1 MRILD
6 VGTGSGCIAVTLAA
20 ELPDA
25 EVTGIDVS
33 ETVLAVAGRN
43 GSLCGGRVRFECCD
57 ILTRQPGGRFDLVV
71 SNPPYVTL
79 GEKAEMRPNVLKH
92 EPHRALFVGDDDPL
106 LFYRVIA
113 ERGRSLLAPGRAFRG
128 RSDRAARLARLCGCE
143 TDGRPVRKAENNG
156 GRMEVK
162 RTKTPE
168 QALRM
173 LMYRCAKSEVAV
185 SDARRSLVRWG
196 VAEADRQRIVDTLL
210 RERFIDERR
219 YAEAYVREKTGLS
232 RWGVYKIR
240 AALRAKQ
247 IPEMLI
253 EEALRQIDPQFMR
266 GKLEEQLRRKM
277 QAIRARNG
285 YELRGKLLRYGVGL
299 GFDFETVG
307 GLVDRLV
314 DNGE

>member
-1 MRILD
+1 
-6 VGTGSGCIAVTLAA
+6 
-20 ELPDA
+20 
-25 EVTGIDVS
+25 
-33 ETVLAVAGRN
+33 
-43 GSLCGGRVRFECCD
+43 
-57 ILTRQPGGRFDLVV
+57 
-71 SNPPYVTL
+71 
-79 GEKAEMRPNVLKH
+79 
-92 EPHRALFVGDDDPL
+92 
-106 LFYRVIA
+106 
-113 ERGRSLLAPGRAFRG
+113 
-128 RSDRAARLARLCGCE
+128 
-143 TDGRPVRKAENNG
+143 
-156 GRMEVK
+156 MEVK

-253 EEALRQIDPQFMR
+253 EEALRQVDPQFMR

-285 YELRGKLLRYGVGL
+285 YELRFGRPAGWRRGICKK
-299 GFDFETVG
+299 
-307 GLVDRLV
+307 
-314 DNGE
+314 

>member
-1 MRILD
+1 
-6 VGTGSGCIAVTLAA
+6 
-20 ELPDA
+20 
-25 EVTGIDVS
+25 
-33 ETVLAVAGRN
+33 
-43 GSLCGGRVRFECCD
+43 
-57 ILTRQPGGRFDLVV
+57 
-71 SNPPYVTL
+71 
-79 GEKAEMRPNVLKH
+79 
-92 EPHRALFVGDDDPL
+92 
-106 LFYRVIA
+106 
-113 ERGRSLLAPGRAFRG
+113 
-128 RSDRAARLARLCGCE
+128 
-143 TDGRPVRKAENNG
+143 
-156 GRMEVK
+156 
-162 RTKTPE
+162 
-168 QALRM
+168 
-173 LMYRCAKSEVAV
+173 MYRCAKSEVAV

-232 RWGVYKIR
+232 HWGVYKIR

>member
-25 EVTGIDVS
+25 DVTGIDVS

-113 ERGRSLLAPGRAFRG
+113 ERGRSLLAPGG
-128 RSDRAARLARLCGCE
+128 
-143 TDGRPVRKAENNG
+143 
-156 GRMEVK
+156 
-162 RTKTPE
+162 
-168 QALRM
+168 ALWF
-173 LMYRCAKSEVAV
+173 E
-185 SDARRSLVRWG
+185 
-196 VAEADRQRIVDTLL
+196 IN
-210 RERFIDERR
+210 ERFGDEVTALLGSLG
-219 YAEAYVREKTGLS
+219 YADVKLTADLFGKPRITEAVWK
-232 RWGVYKIR
+232 
-240 AALRAKQ
+240 
-247 IPEMLI
+247 
-253 EEALRQIDPQFMR
+253 
-266 GKLEEQLRRKM
+266 
-277 QAIRARNG
+277 
-285 YELRGKLLRYGVGL
+285 
-299 GFDFETVG
+299 
-307 GLVDRLV
+307 
-314 DNGE
+314 

>member
-1 MRILD
+1 
-6 VGTGSGCIAVTLAA
+6 
-20 ELPDA
+20 
-25 EVTGIDVS
+25 
-33 ETVLAVAGRN
+33 
-43 GSLCGGRVRFECCD
+43 
-57 ILTRQPGGRFDLVV
+57 
-71 SNPPYVTL
+71 
-79 GEKAEMRPNVLKH
+79 
-92 EPHRALFVGDDDPL
+92 
-106 LFYRVIA
+106 
-113 ERGRSLLAPGRAFRG
+113 
-128 RSDRAARLARLCGCE
+128 
-143 TDGRPVRKAENNG
+143 
-156 GRMEVK
+156 MEVK

-173 LMYRCAKSEVAV
+173 LMERCAKSEVAV

-210 RERFIDERR
+210 PERFIDERR
-219 YAEAYVREKTGLS
+219 CAEAYVREKTGLS

-253 EEALRQIDPQFMR
+253 EEALRQVDPQFMR

-307 GLVDRLV
+307 DLVDRLV
-314 DNGE
+314 GDGEYVKND

>member
-1 MRILD
+1 
-6 VGTGSGCIAVTLAA
+6 
-20 ELPDA
+20 
-25 EVTGIDVS
+25 
-33 ETVLAVAGRN
+33 
-43 GSLCGGRVRFECCD
+43 
-57 ILTRQPGGRFDLVV
+57 
-71 SNPPYVTL
+71 
-79 GEKAEMRPNVLKH
+79 
-92 EPHRALFVGDDDPL
+92 
-106 LFYRVIA
+106 
-113 ERGRSLLAPGRAFRG
+113 
-128 RSDRAARLARLCGCE
+128 
-143 TDGRPVRKAENNG
+143 
-156 GRMEVK
+156 
-162 RTKTPE
+162 
-168 QALRM
+168 
-173 LMYRCAKSEVAV
+173 MYRCSTSEAAGP
-185 SDARRSLVRWG
+185 DARRALVRWG

-219 YAEAYVREKTGLS
+219 YAEAYVREKTGLR

-307 GLVDRLV
+307 DLVDRLV
-314 DNGE
+314 GDGEYVKYE

>member
-1 MRILD
+1 MR
-6 VGTGSGCIAVTLAA
+6 
-20 ELPDA
+20 
-25 EVTGIDVS
+25 
-33 ETVLAVAGRN
+33 
-43 GSLCGGRVRFECCD
+43 
-57 ILTRQPGGRFDLVV
+57 
-71 SNPPYVTL
+71 
-79 GEKAEMRPNVLKH
+79 
-92 EPHRALFVGDDDPL
+92 
-106 LFYRVIA
+106 
-113 ERGRSLLAPGRAFRG
+113 
-128 RSDRAARLARLCGCE
+128 
-143 TDGRPVRKAENNG
+143 
-156 GRMEVK
+156 
-162 RTKTPE
+162 
-168 QALRM
+168 
-173 LMYRCAKSEVAV
+173 
-185 SDARRSLVRWG
+185 
-196 VAEADRQRIVDTLL
+196 RQRIVDTLL

-307 GLVDRLV
+307 DLVDRLV

>member
-1 MRILD
+1 
-6 VGTGSGCIAVTLAA
+6 
-20 ELPDA
+20 
-25 EVTGIDVS
+25 
-33 ETVLAVAGRN
+33 
-43 GSLCGGRVRFECCD
+43 
-57 ILTRQPGGRFDLVV
+57 
-71 SNPPYVTL
+71 
-79 GEKAEMRPNVLKH
+79 
-92 EPHRALFVGDDDPL
+92 
-106 LFYRVIA
+106 
-113 ERGRSLLAPGRAFRG
+113 
-128 RSDRAARLARLCGCE
+128 
-143 TDGRPVRKAENNG
+143 
-156 GRMEVK
+156 MEVK

-185 SDARRSLVRWG
+185 SDARRSLV
-196 VAEADRQRIVDTLL
+196 
-210 RERFIDERR
+210 
-219 YAEAYVREKTGLS
+219 

>member
-1 MRILD
+1 
-6 VGTGSGCIAVTLAA
+6 
-20 ELPDA
+20 
-25 EVTGIDVS
+25 
-33 ETVLAVAGRN
+33 
-43 GSLCGGRVRFECCD
+43 
-57 ILTRQPGGRFDLVV
+57 
-71 SNPPYVTL
+71 
-79 GEKAEMRPNVLKH
+79 
-92 EPHRALFVGDDDPL
+92 
-106 LFYRVIA
+106 
-113 ERGRSLLAPGRAFRG
+113 
-128 RSDRAARLARLCGCE
+128 
-143 TDGRPVRKAENNG
+143 
-156 GRMEVK
+156 MEVK

-173 LMYRCAKSEVAV
+173 LMERCAKSEVAV

-253 EEALRQIDPQFMR
+253 EEAIRQVDPQFMR

-307 GLVDRLV
+307 DLVDRLV
-314 DNGE
+314 GDGEYVKND

>member
-1 MRILD
+1 
-6 VGTGSGCIAVTLAA
+6 
-20 ELPDA
+20 
-25 EVTGIDVS
+25 
-33 ETVLAVAGRN
+33 
-43 GSLCGGRVRFECCD
+43 
-57 ILTRQPGGRFDLVV
+57 
-71 SNPPYVTL
+71 
-79 GEKAEMRPNVLKH
+79 
-92 EPHRALFVGDDDPL
+92 
-106 LFYRVIA
+106 
-113 ERGRSLLAPGRAFRG
+113 
-128 RSDRAARLARLCGCE
+128 
-143 TDGRPVRKAENNG
+143 
-156 GRMEVK
+156 MEVK

-253 EEALRQIDPQFMR
+253 EEALRQVDPQFMR

-277 QAIRARNG
+277 QAIRAA
-285 YELRGKLLRYGVGL
+285 
-299 GFDFETVG
+299 TVTNCAASCCVMASDSVSISKRWAIWSTG
-307 GLVDRLV
+307 WLATG
-314 DNGE
+314 NM

>member
-1 MRILD
+1 
-6 VGTGSGCIAVTLAA
+6 
-20 ELPDA
+20 
-25 EVTGIDVS
+25 
-33 ETVLAVAGRN
+33 
-43 GSLCGGRVRFECCD
+43 
-57 ILTRQPGGRFDLVV
+57 
-71 SNPPYVTL
+71 
-79 GEKAEMRPNVLKH
+79 
-92 EPHRALFVGDDDPL
+92 
-106 LFYRVIA
+106 
-113 ERGRSLLAPGRAFRG
+113 
-128 RSDRAARLARLCGCE
+128 
-143 TDGRPVRKAENNG
+143 
-156 GRMEVK
+156 MEVK

-253 EEALRQIDPQFMR
+253 EEALRQVDPQFMR

-277 QAIRARNG
+277 QAIRPQ
-285 YELRGKLLRYGVGL
+285 
-299 GFDFETVG
+299 
-307 GLVDRLV
+307 RLSNCAASCCV
-314 DNGE
+314 MASDSVSISKRWAIWSTGWLATGNM